1 MVLVLSKMR
10 NYQEDEEYQD
20 DVLSDIFP
28 LQDKSTGRKKS
39 HVWDYFETY
48 GEKKHGHVGCVCRL
62 CGWKRAVGKAYEMVE
77 HLALSC
83 SGTTAEVK
91 NIFLQE
97 IRDKSTLKSDHH
109 PPPDNNNSTL
119 TKKVKT
125 QKKITAIFE
134 SNEIEKSKI
143 VRVNKSLTR
152 LFVCCAIPFRIV
164 SNPFFIDFVKNL
176 CAAYELL
183 NRVTFAGSW
192 VNQELANV
200 VAFSLDEARSSKN
213 ITLGIDGWAGPN
225 GESIYAFILNLPSGK
240 EYIHSLK
247 DFSLNTHTADFISK
261 EIIKVIE
268 NVGAD
273 KFSSVVSDNT
283 STMVAAKKLVNV
295 KYPHILPVRCIT
307 HHVNLLTNDIM
318 KHEFSRSTISK
329 CMSIVKYFRRSYKSG
344 ALLSEEIKNS
354 LIEGGGLKGYCVTRW
369 TMSFDC
375 LALIF

>member
-20 DVLSDIFP
+20 DILSDIFP

-164 SNPFFIDFVKNL
+164 SNPFL
-176 CAAYELL
+176 
-183 NRVTFAGSW
+183 
-192 VNQELANV
+192 
-200 VAFSLDEARSSKN
+200 
-213 ITLGIDGWAGPN
+213 
-225 GESIYAFILNLPSGK
+225 
-240 EYIHSLK
+240 
-247 DFSLNTHTADFISK
+247 
-261 EIIKVIE
+261 
-268 NVGAD
+268 
-273 KFSSVVSDNT
+273 
-283 STMVAAKKLVNV
+283 
-295 KYPHILPVRCIT
+295 
-307 HHVNLLTNDIM
+307 
-318 KHEFSRSTISK
+318 
-329 CMSIVKYFRRSYKSG
+329 
-344 ALLSEEIKNS
+344 
-354 LIEGGGLKGYCVTRW
+354 
-369 TMSFDC
+369 
-375 LALIF
+375 